1 MDDEL
6 QRDDLNGVQLEAVA
20 KILSKLDKLTLSY
33 GTHLVGM
40 AKFKVY
46 DEAANAAEV
55 VIDFSTSSSMH
66 YLLGS
71 R

>member
-1 MDDEL
+1 M
-6 QRDDLNGVQLEAVA
+6 DDLNGIQLEAVL
-20 KILSKLDKLTLSY
+20 KLLNKLDSLTLNY
-33 GTHLVGM
+33 GTHMVGK

-55 VIDFSTSSSMH
+55 SIGYRESGNMH
-66 YLLGS
+66 YLIGS